1 VVQVQVSK
9 LERALRLVYDA
20 KEKEMLCSEFFE
32 LLAEYVDRE
41 IAGEEVERRLPEVK
55 YHLEHCGVCGEEYE
69 TLRDLARLEA
79 AGRMPT
85 LDELKKSL

>member
-1 VVQVQVSK
+1 MKVST
-9 LERALRLVYDA
+9 LERALRHVYDA

-32 LLAEYVDRE
+32 QIAEYVDRE
-41 IAGEEVERRLPEVK
+41 IVGEQVAQHLPEVK

-79 AGRMPT
+79 SGRMPSV
-85 LDELKKSL
+85 DELKKSL

>member
-1 VVQVQVSK
+1 MKLST
-9 LERALRLVYDA
+9 LERALRHVYDA

-32 LLAEYVDRE
+32 QLDEYIDRE
-41 IAGEEVERRLPEVK
+41 IAGEEVARRLPEVK

-79 AGRMPT
+79 GGKLPSV
-85 LDELKKSL
+85 DELKRSL

>member
-1 VVQVQVSK
+1 MKKSTLGQ
-9 LERALRLVYDA
+9 ALRLVYDA

-32 LLAEYVDRE
+32 RLPEYVDRE
-41 IAGEEVERRLPEVK
+41 VAGEEVARHLPEVK

-79 AGRMPT
+79 GGQLPSV
-85 LDELKKSL
+85 DELKRSL

>member
-1 VVQVQVSK
+1 MKASK
-9 LERALRLVYDA
+9 LEQALRQVYDA
-20 KEKEMLCSEFFE
+20 EEKDILCSECFE
-32 LLAEYVDRE
+32 QLDGYVDRE
-41 IAGEEVERRLPEVK
+41 IAGEEVARHHPEVK